1 MKVTV
6 LGSSGQIGA
15 YLTEY
20 LTKKGHHVTEFDIV
34 ENKNHDLTII
44 PNNDLECVIQESDFV
59 FFLAF
64 DVGGSR
70 YLKKYQHTFKFIDN
84 NTRMMANVF
93 HYIEKYNKRFV
104 FASSQMSNMSYSP
117 YGVMKRVGE
126 LYTKSLKGLI
136 VKFWNVYGIENDLDK
151 SHVIT
156 DFIVKGFDVQDYA
169 ESYENFDGTFKVEMM
184 TDGTEERQ
192 FLYAEDCCEAL
203 ETVME
208 NYTDFKTED
217 PLHITSFKSTTIK
230 EVASIITGC
239 FSRIGMN
246 VLFEPGLAKD
256 NVQMDKRN
264 EADTFITGW
273 WIPQTSLEKGI
284 HKVFDHMKEELL
296 EHQNLHCTYQWLDSK
311 TEILLKNSHL
321 PTHSD

>member
-1 MKVTV
+1 MKVLI

-20 LTKKGHHVTEFDIV
+20 LNSKGHEVLEYDV
-34 ENKNHDLTII
+34 SNCEEQDLTQI
-44 PNNDLECVIQESDFV
+44 PNLALEHMVKECDFV

-84 NTRMMANVF
+84 NGRMMVSVF
-93 HYIEKYNKRFV
+93 GLLEKYNKRFV

-126 LYTKSLKGLI
+126 MYTSTLGGLT
-136 VKFWNVYGIENDLDK
+136 VKFWNVYGIERDKDK

-156 DFIVKGFDVQDYA
+156 DFIRKGFEEGD
-169 ESYENFDGTFKVEMM
+169 FEMM

-203 ETVME
+203 ETVMDC
-208 NYTDFKTED
+208 YTQFKPED
-217 PLHITSFKSTTIK
+217 PLHITSFNSSSIN
-230 EVASIITGC
+230 EVANIITGQ
-239 FSRIGMN
+239 FNLIDKT
-246 VLFEPGLAKD
+246 VKIEPGLAKD
-256 NVQMDKRN
+256 SVQLDKRN
-264 EADTFITGW
+264 DASNYIMDW
-273 WIPQTSLEKGI
+273 WLPKTNLQDGI
-284 HKVFDHMKEELL
+284 AKVFNEMRKEYG
-296 EHQNLHCTYQWLDSK
+296 Q
-311 TEILLKNSHL
+311 
-321 PTHSD
+321 